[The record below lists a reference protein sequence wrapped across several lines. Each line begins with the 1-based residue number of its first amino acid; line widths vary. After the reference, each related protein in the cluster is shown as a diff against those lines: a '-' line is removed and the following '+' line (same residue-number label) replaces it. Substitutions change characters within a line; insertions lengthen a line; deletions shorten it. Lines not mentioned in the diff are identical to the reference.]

1 MGTRCADETKKNNLY
16 LTTEGV
22 KEVIGWKGKTSIR
35 AYVPRNDRLHYLRLI
50 GADTERFE
58 KNKFQ
63 ERQGREARRGERK
76 ERRDAEE
83 GEKNRENDGQ
93 EGEKN
98 GEESPAA
105 ENGDEPEK

>member
-1 MGTRCADETKKNNLY
+1 MSNEFKEELNKMETGSVALVFSDPGSD
-16 LTTEGV
+16 LTV
-22 KEVIGWKGKTSIR
+22 EVVGWKGKTSIR

-83 GEKNRENDGQ
+83 GGKKWAKLWSGRGKKW
-93 EGEKN
+93 G
-98 GEESPAA
+98 GIS
-105 ENGDEPEK
+105 GC